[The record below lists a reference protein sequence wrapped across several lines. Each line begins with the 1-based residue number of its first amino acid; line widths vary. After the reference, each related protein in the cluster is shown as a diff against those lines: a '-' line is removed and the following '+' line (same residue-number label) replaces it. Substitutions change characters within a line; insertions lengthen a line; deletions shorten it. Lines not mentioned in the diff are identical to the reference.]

1 MPRKTTQH
9 SWPLV
14 RIFSWTFIVV
24 YVLTALL
31 AHYIGLRNRT
41 YYGAWPITTYEPM
54 SWTHAF
60 EFALLTALITSIWV
74 TIKKRR

>member
-1 MPRKTTQH
+1 MPRKTTQR
-9 SWPLV
+9 SSPLV

-24 YVLTALL
+24 YVLTALF
-31 AHYIGLRNRT
+31 AHYIGLRNHT
-41 YYGAWPITTYEPM
+41 YGTWPTTTYEPL

-74 TIKKRR
+74 TIKKR